1 MIAAKVEGYPDF
13 IKDLRTG
20 AVINTNVPE
29 IRKAR
34 LLKKKRKDDHEKIET
49 LAQEVRELKAL
60 LQKVIE
66 NGKN

>member
-34 LLKKKRKDDHEKIET
+34 LLKTKRKDDHEKIET

-66 NGKN
+66 NDKN